1 MCGDPP
7 PLPLTLHGFDEDFF
21 SLFPH
26 SVQYRARVRVRVRA
40 RAQSKVTT
48 KVASQSGVVN
58 VLMFIENNL
67 FPVPVELLDKL
78 LQSLRTPG
86 ADGAV
91 IDPEHLQRRLPRRLA
106 LTEDFLDNV
115 K

>member
-1 MCGDPP
+1 MDS
-7 PLPLTLHGFDEDFF
+7 TEISSHY
-21 SLFPH
+21 FPGL
-26 SVQYRARVRVRVRA
+26 VAEYRARRVRVRVPA
-40 RAQSKVTT
+40 RAIQSKVTT

-67 FPVPVELLDKL
+67 FPIPVELLDKL
-78 LQSLRTPG
+78 LQSLCTSG

-91 IDPEHLQRRLPRRLA
+91 IDPEHLQRRLPQRLA
-106 LTEDFLDNV
+106 LSKDFLDNV